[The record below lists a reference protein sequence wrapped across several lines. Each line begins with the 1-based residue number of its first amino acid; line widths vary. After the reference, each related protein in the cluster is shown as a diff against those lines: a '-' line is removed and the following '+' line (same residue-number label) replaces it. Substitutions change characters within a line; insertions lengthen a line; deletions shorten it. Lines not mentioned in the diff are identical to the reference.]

1 MLIERGGSATIA
13 GMNAKTKQMIK
24 IAALLAASAFF
35 LFQGFALLFSEQEKV
50 QTEQINTA
58 E

>member
-1 MLIERGGSATIA
+1 
-13 GMNAKTKQMIK
+13 MNAKTKQMIK

-58 E
+58 K